1 MRGGLS
7 ALATYCVLVPLSIS
21 SGLCHPQSLVG
32 PRAGPPGEARTKQ
45 TAQTL
50 PLSLFGSLP
59 LHFEENKG
67 QAARETRFLARGAG
81 YTLLLERDGLRVDLP
96 QAPGVSMRFVDA
108 QTAAIIGRE
117 PSRVKTNYYI
127 GSDPAGWHLNV
138 PSYDSVAYVGFYKGI
153 DLVYHGNGR
162 QLEYDF
168 VVAPHADPG
177 QVRMRFAGQKLEP
190 QGEDLA
196 FEGVDG
202 LRVKALKAYQWVDG
216 NKKIVAASWRIQ
228 GDEASIL
235 LSSYDHSRELIIDP
249 VFFYGTYIGGEDSD
263 AAVSIVPASEPG
275 YYYVALSTNS
285 RSITEPKPG
294 SSTKNNDPNV
304 RVTLILGIDAT
315 NAPPPPSPLPP
326 FCPAAIPPGRSSCDF
341 HPPGLVINSMT
352 YVGGATGTTKPTSM
366 VGSSS
371 NLYITGTTEKG
382 AEFPK
387 LDTQP
392 CSQPQACGGFVAK
405 FATSINTTTSPATA
419 TITLKY
425 KFGLPAMPMAIAA
438 DDAGNAYLTGAAFKT
453 AGQEKLTIFPVDNA
467 FQNVAAAAIGT
478 GADAHAFLLELD
490 PEGKTLFCSYIGG
503 SGPDQ
508 GNAIA
513 VAGDSVFVA
522 GETSST
528 DFPKTTGLDQAGDKD
543 GFVLGASTLS
553 SSPKLDFSR
562 FLGGAKTDSVASIA
576 IAPSGNL
583 VVTGYTNS
591 SNFPTQPSPKFYA
604 LFWPVVNQTDTDFS
618 GNQIQQLPT
627 DPPQIRHLPTAV
639 PDKVQDAFVTS
650 LTADGAHLV
659 FTDFLGGDR
668 PPSSTTGQALA
679 VDSVGVIYVTGSSTV
694 DYVKWVSEPPAP
706 TIPEHFFLSLPPPAD
721 DAVKVIG
728 PAIGDIFPGS
738 FDSTDLNPDGT
749 PPKGVFH
756 RIFFSEIDPTG
767 SYLLEATL
775 AGGYGT
781 DQANGLV
788 ISGPLEKAGTVSI
801 VGTTFPSPNS
811 TDKSNPNNP
820 NLFLDAATSAVDKVN
835 PAPPDNKHNV
845 KDTTGFFVQEALAG
859 FCSMQRVA
867 QAGTQLTFGGPC
879 VSGTQSGT
887 LYASPASSSSAG
899 TPFSAPIAVT
909 PSGDF
914 LTARVTVDVS
924 AFGNG
929 KANFTFAFFPLGSIG
944 GLGQCNNAGSSLQGC
959 GIVTAGGGAG
969 TIFNVTS
976 GTLTVS
982 LACTGTNCNYNGAA
996 NTALVGQP
1004 LTLTAAVTNAI
1015 PETVTWSSSQ
1025 GIFDGPNPANSVT
1038 FTPTGAGGQV
1048 VIQATPVANPS
1059 LKPAAI
1065 TLNTIGA
1072 PGGSTSLTILAS
1084 ASKMVAGTTFQFTAN
1099 QPATWTA
1106 TAGTIDSSSG
1116 QFTAPTSPP
1125 VPASVT
1131 ITATSQ
1137 SDSSET
1143 VSTQVTVFT
1152 QPKLVV
1158 PSTITLPAGGSVKI
1172 PISITAG
1179 TGIPGESLL
1188 FSCAPSTL
1196 PTGVSCAFT
1205 PNPFTNAGSEQLV
1218 LQMSSSTVGAVTP
1231 MRRAPWKGFFLGGSS
1246 VIFAA
1251 LLWMRRRPRWSSRYR
1266 FFTAAL
1272 VLTFLMLM
1280 TACGTSG
1287 TFATKSGQ
1295 GHLTGTY
1302 TVDINALGATQG
1314 AADLGQTVATV
1325 SLSVTLQ

>member
-216 NKKIVAASWRIQ
+216 TRKSVPASWRIQ
-228 GDEASIL
+228 GDEASIRL
-235 LSSYDHSRELIIDP
+235 GPYDNDRELVIDP
-249 VFFYGTYIGGEDSD
+249 IFFYGTYIGGSEND
-263 AAVSIVPASEPG
+263 AAVSIVSASDPG
-275 YYYVALSTNS
+275 YYYVALSTS
-285 RSITEPKPG
+285 SKTITEPKPG
-294 SSTKNNDPNV
+294 ASTKNNDNT
-304 RVTLILGIDAT
+304 VTLILGIDAT
-315 NAPPPPSPLPP
+315 NAPLPPSGLPP
-326 FCPAAIPPGRSSCDF
+326 FGKEADPNHVPR
-341 HPPGLVINSMT
+341 LVIDSVT
-352 YVGGATGTTKPTSM
+352 YLGGTTGTTKPTGM
-366 VGSSS
+366 VGDSSS
-371 NLYITGTTEKG
+371 NLYITGTTEKAG
-382 AEFPK
+382 
-387 LDTQP
+387 DTDP
-392 CSQPQACGGFVAK
+392 CSKPQACGGFVAK
-405 FATSINTTTSPATA
+405 FATSINTTTHAA
-419 TITLKY
+419 TITPKY
-425 KFGLPAMPMAIAA
+425 KFALPAVPMAIAA
-438 DDAGNAYLTGAAFKT
+438 DDVGNAYLTGLAFKI
-453 AGQEKLTIFPVDNA
+453 AGQEQLTIVPTDNA
-467 FQNVAAAAIGT
+467 FQRVAAAAIGN
-478 GADAHAFLLELD
+478 GADSHAFLLELD

-503 SGPDQ
+503 SGSDQ

-513 VAGDSVFVA
+513 VEENSVFVA
-522 GETSST
+522 GQTSSK
-528 DFPKTTGLDQAGDKD
+528 DFPQTSNSYQAGYGGGDWD
-543 GFVLGASTLS
+543 GFVLGASQLPS
-553 SSPKLDFSR
+553 STKPDFSTY
-562 FLGGAKTDSVASIA
+562 LGGTGTDTVASIA
-576 IAPSGNL
+576 IAPLGN
-583 VVTGYTNS
+583 VVVAGSTKS
-591 SNFPTQPSPKFYA
+591 
-604 LFWPVVNQTDTDFS
+604 TDFPIHKPPPPPLAS
-618 GNQIQQLPT
+618 FSKLLWPLKNNVDDDGNQVPQLPT
-627 DPPQIRHLPTAV
+627 LPPKALPLPTTV
-639 PDKVQDAFVTS
+639 PGGGTQDAFVTS
-650 LTADGAHLV
+650 LSADGVQLL
-659 FTDFLGGDR
+659 FTDFLGGTDQG
-668 PPSSTTGQALA
+668 SITVGQAVE
-679 VDSVGVIYVTGSSTV
+679 VDAVGVIYVTGSYNGDEGKFLPEKDDVAVATGDS
-694 DYVKWVSEPPAP
+694 DSPDFSYPPQP
-706 TIPEHFFLSLPPPAD
+706 YQQ
-721 DAVKVIG
+721 
-728 PAIGDIFPGS
+728 
-738 FDSTDLNPDGT
+738 
-749 PPKGVFH
+749 
-756 RIFFSEIDPTG
+756 IFFGEIDPTG
-767 SYLLEATL
+767 GYLLEATI
-775 AGGYGT
+775 AGGFGTT
-781 DQANGLV
+781 DQATGLA
-788 ISGPLEKAGTVSI
+788 ISNPLASGGTASI
-801 VGTTFPSPNS
+801 VGTTMPGQTKVDGTVNPNFLLDAEISKVDPIERTSPNKNDL
-811 TDKSNPNNP
+811 T
-820 NLFLDAATSAVDKVN
+820 
-835 PAPPDNKHNV
+835 
-845 KDTTGFFVQEALAG
+845 DTTGFFVQEALAG
-859 FCSMQRVA
+859 FCDMKLTA
-867 QAGTQLTFGGPC
+867 KAGTLLTFSGPC
-879 VSGTQSGT
+879 VSGTQSGV
-887 LYASPASSSSAG
+887 LYASLTSAPNG
-899 TPFSAPIAVT
+899 ANQISAPIAVT
-909 PSGDF
+909 PSGSSRF
-914 LTARVTVDVS
+914 ATVTIDVS
-924 AFGNG
+924 ALGGGPADF
-929 KANFTFAFFPLGSIG
+929 KFAFLPLGAVG
-944 GLGQCNNAGSSLQGC
+944 GLGQCTNKGTSLNGC
-959 GIVTAGGGAG
+959 FIVTAGGGAG

-1251 LLWMRRRPRWSSRYR
+1251 LLWMPRRPRWSSRYR

-1302 TVDINALGATQG
+1302 TVAINALGATQG